1 MERTQV
7 ESSQIRSI
15 GFDACR
21 SKMDVEF
28 KPGSIYRY
36 SNVSQEVFDTFM
48 KSESKG
54 RFFGQIIKSDPGK
67 YPFKKIRGTDRQV
80 SKETGSK
87 EADDGKD
94 V

>member
-1 MERTQV
+1 MERTKV

-48 KSESKG
+48 KAESKG
-54 RFFGQIIKSDPGK
+54 RFFGQVIKSNPEK
-67 YPFKKIRGTDRQV
+67 YPFTKIRGTDKQV
-80 SKETGSK
+80 QKES
-87 EADDGKD
+87 